1 MKKVVKVIKGVRIT
15 NGIQKVKKPKNVTK
29 SKEPQ
34 LLKWINTYN
43 AEIKDGK

>member
-15 NGIQKVKKPKNVTK
+15 NGIQKVKKPKNATK

-34 LLKWINTYN
+34 PLKWVNTEKNDNY
-43 AEIKDGK
+43 